1 MPIRYRYLATAI
13 IYALLYPG
21 SGFGP
26 VIADAFIKYHPS
38 IGWRGVYYVVLGYEV
53 LALILWVTC
62 YFPPTFED
70 KHGPDKKMD
79 WLRHFDYVGMF
90 LYTAGF
96 VLFLFGLSEGG
107 AVYPWSSPKV
117 ISFVV
122 IGFATLVAFVLW
134 ECYAPLREPFVPM
147 KLFKDGECPQQ

>member
-1 MPIRYRYLATAI
+1 MIAGELVPIRYRYLATAI

-38 IGWRGVYYVVLGYEV
+38 IGWRGVYYVVLGYEI

-70 KHGPDKKMD
+70 KHGSDKKLD
-79 WLRHFDYVGMF
+79 WIKNFDYVGEYRQIHRLMERANF
-90 LYTAGF
+90 YGYMA
-96 VLFLFGLSEGG
+96 
-107 AVYPWSSPKV
+107 
-117 ISFVV
+117 
-122 IGFATLVAFVLW
+122 
-134 ECYAPLREPFVPM
+134 
-147 KLFKDGECPQQ
+147 